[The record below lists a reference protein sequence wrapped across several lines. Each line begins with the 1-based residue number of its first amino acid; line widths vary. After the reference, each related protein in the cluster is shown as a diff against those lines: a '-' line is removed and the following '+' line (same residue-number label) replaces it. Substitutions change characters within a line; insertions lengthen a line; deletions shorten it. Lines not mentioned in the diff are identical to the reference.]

1 LSVGARRPTRLSYSP
16 RRSPGP
22 HMASMCVWCGAGPAV
37 LRGVSIHWSTRRSL
51 VHVRRGTRQ
60 PRATGRRRQTSRPGH
75 PPPSNG
81 PTSLSFS
88 EQKKKCLSILINMI
102 LLYTYTVYTC
112 HRLSIHIRV
121 FSFYTTNGIYI
132 YIYIQCIVMYSCFAT
147 NSWSVWLSTAA
158 HRWLLIIGQ
167 LLINHFEVLPKDN
180 WIVANLAKETV
191 GIIIRV
197 SCTTSFFFNFNSVLL
212 QDLQEFWDI
221 NWS

>member
-1 LSVGARRPTRLSYSP
+1 MSRMAEGKGGHEKEKEREPLSVGARRPTRLSYSP

-88 EQKKKCLSILINMI
+88 EQKKNAFRS
-102 LLYTYTVYTC
+102 LLT
-112 HRLSIHIRV
+112 
-121 FSFYTTNGIYI
+121 
-132 YIYIQCIVMYSCFAT
+132 
-147 NSWSVWLSTAA
+147 
-158 HRWLLIIGQ
+158 
-167 LLINHFEVLPKDN
+167 
-180 WIVANLAKETV
+180 
-191 GIIIRV
+191 
-197 SCTTSFFFNFNSVLL
+197 
-212 QDLQEFWDI
+212 
-221 NWS
+221 